1 VGFIEWVGVVE
12 IVRVD
17 GKGRV
22 LIPKR
27 VREALGI
34 VAGSRL
40 RVKVVDGRIV
50 LEPVGSVA
58 EKYYGV
64 VRVERWPRDIDE
76 FLVEAVREWLRKD
89 M

>member
-1 VGFIEWVGVVE
+1 MEV
-12 IVRVD
+12 VRVD

-40 RVKVVDGRIV
+40 RVRVVDGRIV

-58 EKYYGV
+58 DRFFGV
-64 VRVERWPRDIDE
+64 VRVERWPGDIDE
-76 FLVEAVREWLRKD
+76 FLVEKVGEWLRKD